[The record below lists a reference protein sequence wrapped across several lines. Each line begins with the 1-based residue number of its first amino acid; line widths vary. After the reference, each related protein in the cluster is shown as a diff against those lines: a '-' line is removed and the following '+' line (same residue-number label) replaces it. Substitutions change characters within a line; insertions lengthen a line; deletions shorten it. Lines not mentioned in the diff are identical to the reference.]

1 MDHVE
6 ALIDAEAKRP
16 RKTYAIKLATGET
29 NSGLVQR
36 TLPLDS
42 TVKPV
47 PDKQAITANELTT
60 VDKSAFPKGTLETQ
74 KERTWNVHLAVRK
87 QVFSPK

>member
-60 VDKSAFPKGTLETQ
+60 IDKSAFPKGSLENR
-74 KERTWNVHLAVRK
+74 KGRT
-87 QVFSPK
+87 